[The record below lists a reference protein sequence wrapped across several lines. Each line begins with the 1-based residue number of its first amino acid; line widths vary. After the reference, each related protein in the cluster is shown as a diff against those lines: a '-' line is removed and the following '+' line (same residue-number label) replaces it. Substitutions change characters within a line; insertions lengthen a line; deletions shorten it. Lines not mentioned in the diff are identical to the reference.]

1 MLLSVYS
8 YSCSAQF
15 EHVQSTVTQRPQL
28 TIFSWTLTLYNLLP
42 AFLNVWFK
50 TLVKKVTFSSLSILM
65 ACENSNNSN
74 INQMSIGCGKK
85 PQSCFHPRTL
95 NIYKMP
101 LQSINNFGMN
111 INQVAMVGIF
121 LVNICGKFNS
131 WKPCGDNMFGLEC
144 KLYSVASLHRSSCWA
159 QCGGNHSHPMLQR
172 RVTKCVCFPVHNG
185 TWAVTKNMT

>member
-74 INQMSIGCGKK
+74 MNQMSIGCGKK
-85 PQSCFHPRTL
+85 PQSYFHPRTL

-144 KLYSVASLHRSSCWA
+144 KEIFIQCCQPSQVKLLSSMWWESQPSNVAKKGNQMCLFSS
-159 QCGGNHSHPMLQR
+159 P
-172 RVTKCVCFPVHNG
+172 
-185 TWAVTKNMT
+185 